1 MSGKVKGILAVIVLM
16 GIGLGA
22 RWMIYDDSAV
32 QESSLSE
39 EEAEKKKKINAVYN
53 TENQA
58 EIKEDLERLKQEQ
71 TYTQDNMLIKYN
83 PFGTNTQ
90 SLYVYFETENPAQI
104 SYTIHVADSSIEDF
118 KRTCYQESEM
128 QTQHEL
134 QVIGLIPDLENEI
147 TFTIAYEDGTVEEKT
162 VSYEMGSLLGTEKV
176 QLSQEDGES
185 QEALEDG
192 LYVVLGNDSE
202 ALDFMYYYDNNGVLR
217 GEVPILG
224 YRSHRLLFE
233 DDKMYYSIS
242 ESKMAQVDRLG
253 QVTNVYDLGQYKLH
267 HDYVFDDNGDLL
279 ILASDSKG
287 DSVED
292 MVIKL
297 NISTGDVEKVLD
309 LGELFPDYKASCVEN
324 TDGELDWMHINTIQ
338 WLGDEEVILS
348 SRETSTILKIT
359 DLYEEPKV
367 DYMIGVEDF
376 WKDTA
381 YAELLLE
388 KNGEFVSQGGQHAVT
403 YVEDAGLPDGQYYLY
418 MFNNNIGVSQSRPE
432 YDWAEAIENVQSKP
446 YEGTTSMYYKY
457 LVDENAGTYEL
468 VDSFDVPYSGYV
480 SSVQDMEH
488 NTVVDS
494 GFAGIFGEYDEEHQL
509 IRQFTMEKEKV
520 LPRISFPLDVC
531 ETKLTREFPKKPFVP
546 QDEKERALR
555 CEEILTIQA
564 MGLKKRLLHTHANTA
579 VVGISGGLDSTLALI
594 VTAKAFDMIGKDKK
608 EILAITMPCFGTT
621 DRTYRN
627 ACKMAEQLGATLRE
641 VKIADSVSLHF
652 QDIGHDPKDHSVT
665 YENAQARERTQVLM
679 DIANATNGMVIGTG
693 DMSELALG
701 WATYNGDHMS
711 MYGVNASVP
720 KTLVRH
726 LVKYAA
732 DVTEDPKLQE
742 VLYDVLDTPVSPE
755 LLPPKDGDIAQKTED
770 LVGPY
775 ELHDFYLYFML
786 RFGYEPG
793 KIYRL
798 AVQTFEGVYEK
809 ETILKWLTTFCRR
822 FFNQQFKRSCL
833 PDGPKIGTV
842 ALSPRGDWRMP
853 SDACAQVWMRDLEKI
868 SL

>member
-22 RWMIYDDSAV
+22 RWMIHDDSAV

-39 EEAEKKKKINAVYN
+39 EETEKKKKINAVYN

-118 KRTCYQESEM
+118 TRTCYQESEM

-134 QVIGLIPDLENEI
+134 QVTGLIPDLENEI

-162 VSYEMGSLLGTEKV
+162 VSYEMGSILGTEKV
-176 QLSQEDGES
+176 QLSQEEGES

-192 LYVVLGNDSE
+192 IYVVLGNDSE

-242 ESKMAQVDRLG
+242 ETKMAQVDRLG

-348 SRETSTILKIT
+348 SRETSVILKIT

-432 YDWAEAIENVQSKP
+432 YDWAEVIENVQSKP

-509 IRQFTMEKEKV
+509 IRQFTMEKEK
-520 LPRISFPLDVC
+520 F
-531 ETKLTREFPKKPFVP
+531 
-546 QDEKERALR
+546 
-555 CEEILTIQA
+555 
-564 MGLKKRLLHTHANTA
+564 
-579 VVGISGGLDSTLALI
+579 
-594 VTAKAFDMIGKDKK
+594 
-608 EILAITMPCFGTT
+608 
-621 DRTYRN
+621 
-627 ACKMAEQLGATLRE
+627 
-641 VKIADSVSLHF
+641 
-652 QDIGHDPKDHSVT
+652 
-665 YENAQARERTQVLM
+665 
-679 DIANATNGMVIGTG
+679 
-693 DMSELALG
+693 
-701 WATYNGDHMS
+701 
-711 MYGVNASVP
+711 
-720 KTLVRH
+720 
-726 LVKYAA
+726 
-732 DVTEDPKLQE
+732 
-742 VLYDVLDTPVSPE
+742 
-755 LLPPKDGDIAQKTED
+755 
-770 LVGPY
+770 
-775 ELHDFYLYFML
+775 
-786 RFGYEPG
+786 
-793 KIYRL
+793 IYR
-798 AVQTFEGVYEK
+798 VFKYDFEGYY
-809 ETILKWLTTFCRR
+809 F
-822 FFNQQFKRSCL
+822 S
-833 PDGPKIGTV
+833 
-842 ALSPRGDWRMP
+842 
-853 SDACAQVWMRDLEKI
+853 
-868 SL
+868 

>member
-1 MSGKVKGILAVIVLM
+1 M
-16 GIGLGA
+16 
-22 RWMIYDDSAV
+22 
-32 QESSLSE
+32 
-39 EEAEKKKKINAVYN
+39 
-53 TENQA
+53 
-58 EIKEDLERLKQEQ
+58 
-71 TYTQDNMLIKYN
+71 
-83 PFGTNTQ
+83 
-90 SLYVYFETENPAQI
+90 
-104 SYTIHVADSSIEDF
+104 
-118 KRTCYQESEM
+118 
-128 QTQHEL
+128 
-134 QVIGLIPDLENEI
+134 
-147 TFTIAYEDGTVEEKT
+147 
-162 VSYEMGSLLGTEKV
+162 
-176 QLSQEDGES
+176 
-185 QEALEDG
+185 EDG

-242 ESKMAQVDRLG
+242 ETKMAQVDRLG

-267 HDYVFDDNGDLL
+267 HDYVFDDNGDLW

-324 TDGELDWMHINTIQ
+324 ADGELDWMHINTIQ

-367 DYMIGVEDF
+367 GYMIGVEGF

-509 IRQFTMEKEKV
+509 IRQFTMEKEK
-520 LPRISFPLDVC
+520 F
-531 ETKLTREFPKKPFVP
+531 
-546 QDEKERALR
+546 
-555 CEEILTIQA
+555 
-564 MGLKKRLLHTHANTA
+564 
-579 VVGISGGLDSTLALI
+579 
-594 VTAKAFDMIGKDKK
+594 
-608 EILAITMPCFGTT
+608 
-621 DRTYRN
+621 
-627 ACKMAEQLGATLRE
+627 
-641 VKIADSVSLHF
+641 
-652 QDIGHDPKDHSVT
+652 
-665 YENAQARERTQVLM
+665 
-679 DIANATNGMVIGTG
+679 
-693 DMSELALG
+693 
-701 WATYNGDHMS
+701 
-711 MYGVNASVP
+711 
-720 KTLVRH
+720 
-726 LVKYAA
+726 
-732 DVTEDPKLQE
+732 
-742 VLYDVLDTPVSPE
+742 
-755 LLPPKDGDIAQKTED
+755 
-770 LVGPY
+770 
-775 ELHDFYLYFML
+775 
-786 RFGYEPG
+786 
-793 KIYRL
+793 IYR
-798 AVQTFEGVYEK
+798 VFKYDFEGYY
-809 ETILKWLTTFCRR
+809 F
-822 FFNQQFKRSCL
+822 S
-833 PDGPKIGTV
+833 
-842 ALSPRGDWRMP
+842 
-853 SDACAQVWMRDLEKI
+853 
-868 SL
+868 

>member
-1 MSGKVKGILAVIVLM
+1 
-16 GIGLGA
+16 
-22 RWMIYDDSAV
+22 
-32 QESSLSE
+32 
-39 EEAEKKKKINAVYN
+39 
-53 TENQA
+53 
-58 EIKEDLERLKQEQ
+58 
-71 TYTQDNMLIKYN
+71 
-83 PFGTNTQ
+83 
-90 SLYVYFETENPAQI
+90 
-104 SYTIHVADSSIEDF
+104 
-118 KRTCYQESEM
+118 M

-134 QVIGLIPDLENEI
+134 QVTGLIPDLENEI

-162 VSYEMGSLLGTEKV
+162 VSYEMGSILGTEKV
-176 QLSQEDGES
+176 QLSQEEGES

-233 DDKMYYSIS
+233 KMTRCITASRRPRWRRLIDLVRLRMYMIWGSINFITTMCLMIM
-242 ESKMAQVDRLG
+242 K
-253 QVTNVYDLGQYKLH
+253 
-267 HDYVFDDNGDLL
+267 VFLDP
-279 ILASDSKG
+279 ASDSKG

-348 SRETSTILKIT
+348 SRETSAILKIT

-432 YDWAEAIENVQSKP
+432 YDWAEVIENVQSKP

-509 IRQFTMEKEKV
+509 IRQFTMEKEK
-520 LPRISFPLDVC
+520 F
-531 ETKLTREFPKKPFVP
+531 
-546 QDEKERALR
+546 
-555 CEEILTIQA
+555 
-564 MGLKKRLLHTHANTA
+564 
-579 VVGISGGLDSTLALI
+579 
-594 VTAKAFDMIGKDKK
+594 
-608 EILAITMPCFGTT
+608 
-621 DRTYRN
+621 
-627 ACKMAEQLGATLRE
+627 
-641 VKIADSVSLHF
+641 
-652 QDIGHDPKDHSVT
+652 
-665 YENAQARERTQVLM
+665 
-679 DIANATNGMVIGTG
+679 
-693 DMSELALG
+693 
-701 WATYNGDHMS
+701 
-711 MYGVNASVP
+711 
-720 KTLVRH
+720 
-726 LVKYAA
+726 
-732 DVTEDPKLQE
+732 
-742 VLYDVLDTPVSPE
+742 
-755 LLPPKDGDIAQKTED
+755 
-770 LVGPY
+770 
-775 ELHDFYLYFML
+775 
-786 RFGYEPG
+786 
-793 KIYRL
+793 IYR
-798 AVQTFEGVYEK
+798 VFKYDFEGYY
-809 ETILKWLTTFCRR
+809 F
-822 FFNQQFKRSCL
+822 S
-833 PDGPKIGTV
+833 
-842 ALSPRGDWRMP
+842 
-853 SDACAQVWMRDLEKI
+853 
-868 SL
+868 